1 MLADSPTEL
10 IKRWPISRASRWHPA
25 LFSASCGGTN
35 RRRCLIGSTSY
46 HAEARSDFTTTNSRH
61 SVTATWFIVSKDT
74 AMPWTNTKRE
84 FGALA
89 KFFHW
94 SSAAAFIIAYAVV
107 YYVIWFMDD
116 MAPEALPVLNIHWVL
131 GIIVGFLVLPRLL
144 WRFANVQPDPPHG
157 SRVEHVL
164 AHVAHGGLYALLIV
178 MPLTGYIGTDAATDF
193 GLFKVPSF
201 RETAVF
207 GWIESGLGIDW
218 DRFEPPVDA
227 IHHFVGKWIAWTVV
241 ALHVAAALFHHLVR
255 RDNVLT
261 RMLPGRS
268 AA

>member
-1 MLADSPTEL
+1 
-10 IKRWPISRASRWHPA
+10 
-25 LFSASCGGTN
+25 
-35 RRRCLIGSTSY
+35 
-46 HAEARSDFTTTNSRH
+46 
-61 SVTATWFIVSKDT
+61 
-74 AMPWTNTKRE
+74 MPWTNTKLE

-94 SSAAAFIIAYAVV
+94 SSAVAFIAAYVVV

-144 WRFANVQPDPPHG
+144 WRFANVQPEPPHESALE
-157 SRVEHVL
+157 SRL
-164 AHVAHGGLYALLIV
+164 ADAAHWGLYALLIV
-178 MPLTGYIGTDAATDF
+178 MPLTGYVGTDAETNF
-193 GLFKVPSF
+193 GLFKVPNF
-201 RETAVF
+201 RETALF
-207 GWIESGLGIDW
+207 GWIESSFGLAW

-227 IHHFVGKWIAWTVV
+227 IHHALGKWVAWTIV
-241 ALHVAAALFHHLVR
+241 ALHVVAALFHHLVR
-255 RDNVLT
+255 RDGVLT